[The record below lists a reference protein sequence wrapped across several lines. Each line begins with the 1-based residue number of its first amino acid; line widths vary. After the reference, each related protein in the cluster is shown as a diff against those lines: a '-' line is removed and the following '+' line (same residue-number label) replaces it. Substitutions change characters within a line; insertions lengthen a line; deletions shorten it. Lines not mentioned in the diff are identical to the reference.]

1 MTVTP
6 QTNTSL
12 KAIAELIA
20 EHDNFV
26 ICGHVSPDGD
36 CLGSQLALWHALRAV
51 GKNATCILVK
61 DEPID
66 PSLTFMP
73 GTEEMVP
80 AKSFQGDASVF
91 IGVDVPT
98 RERIEAD
105 ACAILD
111 RCSLS
116 ITIDHHANETT
127 MCDYV
132 YVDPDVASASMIV
145 WEIAKLINE
154 GWPPAECALCAYT
167 GLITDTGGFRFQ
179 NSDAQAF
186 KAASELV
193 AYGVDPAFAA
203 ACAFQNRSLT
213 SLKLEEI
220 VIGRLRLRE
229 GGAVALSWVTISD
242 MERLGAA
249 KSDTEPLIDTLRSI
263 HGVRIACI
271 LREQDGKIRGSLRS
285 KDETD
290 VSTLARQ
297 LNGGGHKAAAGFT
310 LDMNL
315 EEAVKL
321 LEVKL
326 HELVGSQ
333 EA

>member
-12 KAIAELIA
+12 KAIAELLA
-20 EHDNFV
+20 EHDGFV

-36 CLGSQLALWHALRAV
+36 CLGSQLALWHALRAI
-51 GKNATCILVK
+51 GKNATCILVR

-66 PSLTFMP
+66 PSLAFMP
-73 GTEEMVP
+73 GVEEMVP
-80 AKSFQGDASVF
+80 AKSFLGNANVF
-91 IGVDVPT
+91 VGVDVPK
-98 RERIEAD
+98 RERIEPD

-116 ITIDHHANETT
+116 ITIDHHASETT

-132 YVDPDVASASMIV
+132 YVDPDAASASMIV
-145 WEIAKLINE
+145 WEVAKLVNE
-154 GWPPAECALCAYT
+154 GKPPVECALCAYT
-167 GLITDTGGFRFQ
+167 GLISDTGGFRFQ

-186 KAASELV
+186 QTASELV

-203 ACAFQNRSLT
+203 SCTFQNRTLT
-213 SLKLEEI
+213 SLKLEGL
-220 VIGRLRLRE
+220 VIERLRLRE

-242 MERLGAA
+242 MERLGAV

-263 HGVRIACI
+263 HGVRIACV

-290 VSTLARQ
+290 VSALARQ

-326 HELVGSQ
+326 HELVEPQ